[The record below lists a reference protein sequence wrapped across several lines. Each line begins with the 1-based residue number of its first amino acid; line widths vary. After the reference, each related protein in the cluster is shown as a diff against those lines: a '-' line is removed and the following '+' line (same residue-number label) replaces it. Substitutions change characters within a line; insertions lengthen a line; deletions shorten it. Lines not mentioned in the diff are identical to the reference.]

1 MRRLFTSESVTE
13 GHPDKVCDQI
23 SDSVLDAI
31 LEQDP
36 NARVACETAVNT
48 GLVLVMGEITTNA
61 YVDIAKIARET
72 VKQIGFDKADYGFDG
87 ETCGV
92 ITSIDEQSPDIA
104 MGVDKALEVRE
115 DNDDDA
121 ENGAGDQGMMFGYAC
136 NETPEY
142 MPMPIYLA
150 HRLSRRL
157 AEVRKNGTL
166 EYLRPDGKSQVT
178 IEYDENWKPMRVDAV
193 VISTQHDPEATQA
206 QIRRDMIEQVI
217 NPMIPAD
224 MMDDD
229 TKIYVNPTGRFVIGG
244 PKGDSGLTGRKII
257 VDTYGGMGR
266 HGGGAFSGKDPSKVD
281 RSAAYAARYVAKN
294 VVAAGLAD
302 RCEIQLAYAIGVAR
316 PVSVFVETFG
326 TGKKHSTEI
335 ADIIT
340 KLFDLRPTAIIER
353 LQLRKPIY
361 RQTAAYGHFGREDLD
376 LPWEKLDMVEAIKK
390 EI

>member
-361 RQTAAYGHFGREDLD
+361 RQTAAYGHFGREDLA